1 MRKAV
6 IASTQRLGRDDCME
20 ELLMDDSS
28 LRLESFYF
36 I

>member
-6 IASTQRLGRDDCME
+6 MARTQRLGRDDCME

-28 LRLESFYF
+28 LNDPTQ
-36 I
+36 

>member
-1 MRKAV
+1 V

-28 LRLESFYF
+28 LNDP
-36 I
+36 IQ